1 MILRKWCQAYAMIL
15 LLSSGG
21 VVAGSTRKSW
31 AGNATSS
38 LAVSATVPPVV
49 NVDTGPVNNIPYDAT
64 DADAQGEINIIAS
77 SGSVLTI
84 RMGEGTN
91 PGDGSTPADPIRR
104 MKSPAG
110 NYLNYSLSQDAS
122 HTINWGNTTATG
134 VTITGTGSQQTVNF
148 YINIPQNQTVPA
160 GDYTDTIQMTTDY

>member
-1 MILRKWCQAYAMIL
+1 MFTLKNPVWAVL
-15 LLSSGG
+15 LGWGG
-21 VVAGSTRKSW
+21 LITWPAAPLW

-64 DADAQGEINIIAS
+64 DADAQGEIKITAS
-77 SGSVLTI
+77 VGSVLTI

-91 PGDGSTPADPIRR
+91 PGSGSSQENPVRR
-104 MKSPAG
+104 MKSSAG
-110 NYLNYSLSQDAS
+110 DYLNYSLSQDAN
-122 HTINWGNTTATG
+122 HNDNWGNTTATG